1 MDYIWS
7 PWRMDY
13 IKNYK
18 KQPVCIFCE
27 VQDQADSADNLIVYR
42 GKRAYVILNRF
53 PYTSGHLMIVPY
65 AHTDSLEALDNEAR
79 AEIMELISKS
89 ILVVGE
95 VYRPEG
101 YNAGINLGEAA
112 GAGIK
117 EHLHF
122 HVVPRW
128 LGDTNFM
135 SSLGNTRVLPESL
148 EVTYNRVREA
158 FEKHA

>member
-1 MDYIWS
+1 
-7 PWRMDY
+7 
-13 IKNYK
+13 
-18 KQPVCIFCE
+18 
-27 VQDQADSADNLIVYR
+27 
-42 GKRAYVILNRF
+42 
-53 PYTSGHLMIVPY
+53 
-65 AHTDSLEALDNEAR
+65 
-79 AEIMELISKS
+79 
-89 ILVVGE
+89 

-135 SSLGNTRVLPESL
+135 SSLGNTRVIPESL
-148 EVTYNRVREA
+148 AVTYNRIKEA
-158 FEKHA
+158 FEKIT